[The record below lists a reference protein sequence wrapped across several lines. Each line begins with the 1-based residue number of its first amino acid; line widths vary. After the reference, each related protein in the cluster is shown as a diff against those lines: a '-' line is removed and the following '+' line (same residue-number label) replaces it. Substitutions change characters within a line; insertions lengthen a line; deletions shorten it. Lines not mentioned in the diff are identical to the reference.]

1 MMKRVNII
9 ALVAIIA
16 SVIAVVVATNDIK
29 ISNNNK
35 LQTTCEKSLFPFHN
49 IFADMHDGDQ
59 KEVSISSD
67 GTMTIKPHGND
78 QKWVVM
84 CQVDSTYCSAD
95 CNFNVP
101 NKPSPPP
108 VNITGTVWLASS
120 TNGPK
125 GSWASRI
132 TIEWT
137 DPSGTIAPAKFPI
150 NAWIGLSVSDDKE
163 NINSTY
169 KTMEDEI
176 QLHEATREK
185 GEREFLGLRTQTYVE
200 NCVN

>member
-1 MMKRVNII
+1 METGKATIFEKEGTYNLINMMKRVNII

-108 VNITGTVWLASS
+108 VNITGTIWFASS

-163 NINSTY
+163 M
-169 KTMEDEI
+169 K
-176 QLHEATREK
+176 
-185 GEREFLGLRTQTYVE
+185 
-200 NCVN
+200 

>member
-1 MMKRVNII
+1 
-9 ALVAIIA
+9 
-16 SVIAVVVATNDIK
+16 
-29 ISNNNK
+29 
-35 LQTTCEKSLFPFHN
+35 
-49 IFADMHDGDQ
+49 MHDGDQ

-108 VNITGTVWLASS
+108 VNITGTVWFASS

-163 NINSTY
+163 NIKLPLIKPWKMKFNY
-169 KTMEDEI
+169 MK
-176 QLHEATREK
+176 LREK
-185 GEREFLGLRTQTYVE
+185 KVRENF
-200 NCVN
+200 

>member
-29 ISNNNK
+29 INNNNNNK
-35 LQTTCEKSLFPFHN
+35 LQTTCENSLFPFHN

-108 VNITGTVWLASS
+108 VNITGTVWFASS

-150 NAWIGLSVSDDKE
+150 NAWIGLSVSNDKE
-163 NINSTY
+163 M
-169 KTMEDEI
+169 K
-176 QLHEATREK
+176 
-185 GEREFLGLRTQTYVE
+185 
-200 NCVN
+200 